1 MKYAQKMVLI
11 PEEEYLAIRGKTHPV
26 REEMKTILKG
36 KRDHAAATK
45 MSQLVGAYL
54 RHKQKDKLPEVTHD
68 NLLDHFEPI
77 YHKKVTSFLSQLR
90 HHRFE
95 WNDKKEL
102 IIPSGKI
109 VQHSNIIDLIKEA
122 LVSSRGKKRVL
133 QPMGWEIF
141 VEALAATSIPINFF
155 TKQSTQE
162 AIKQAQHHEWEVY

>member
-45 MSQLVGAYL
+45 
-54 RHKQKDKLPEVTHD
+54 VTHD

-90 HHRFE
+90 NHRFE

-102 IIPSGKI
+102 IMPSGKMI
-109 VQHSNIIDLIKEA
+109 QHSNIIDLIKEA

-133 QPMGWEIF
+133 QPMG
-141 VEALAATSIPINFF
+141 
-155 TKQSTQE
+155 
-162 AIKQAQHHEWEVY
+162 